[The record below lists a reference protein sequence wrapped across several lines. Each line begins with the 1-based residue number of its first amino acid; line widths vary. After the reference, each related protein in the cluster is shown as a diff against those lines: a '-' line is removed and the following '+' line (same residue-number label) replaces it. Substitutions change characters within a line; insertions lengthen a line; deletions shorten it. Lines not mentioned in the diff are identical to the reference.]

1 MVQLMD
7 MEESIINN
15 FQVEVVESKIQDGE
29 EIRVTR
35 TKGVPGRITGTDINT
50 PGQPLLRVFR
60 V

>member
-1 MVQLMD
+1 MAHLMD

-29 EIRVTR
+29 ETRVTR
-35 TKGVPGRITGTDINT
+35 TKGVPGRITGIDINT